1 MVPPPDFPNA
11 AGCPAP
17 QRTALDE
24 SAVPAPLRQRLAN
37 LSAALRAKWFGVGNK
52 IKGASFDCPTLIV
65 CENEQIISNG
75 NSYIV
80 FGQDRKDLP
89 GSGCGGK
96 GLSHCASLD
105 LVVGRKGF
113 LAKSHDDTGELNF
126 CNPDFTTDAA
136 RIYISQM
143 SDPDDYFCP
152 GSGKL
157 AKGSVSET
165 STNSPRSVVGIKAD
179 VLRLVARENIK
190 IITRSDARNAQGGC
204 ADAQDVSRFGI
215 NLIAMNDD
223 TDLQPMVKGYNLID
237 CLKAMVTT
245 INNLK
250 TMVESLQRYNR
261 QFQQAVM
268 QHTHTELAQ
277 PGKNTSIA
285 FAQMP
290 DMLENTLNSVLDI
303 EIPTMLD
310 MMEQN
315 NDLVSDWLDDGGGC
329 PNEERYIL
337 SKYNFAN

>member
-1 MVPPPDFPNA
+1 MADFPTA
-11 AGCPAP
+11 GGCPAP

-24 SAVPAPLRQRLAN
+24 SVVPAPLRQRLAN
-37 LSAALRAKWFGVGNK
+37 LSAALKAKWFGVGNK
-52 IKGASFDCPTLIV
+52 IKGASFDCPTFIT

-113 LAKSHDDTGELNF
+113 LAKSHDDGGELNF

-157 AKGSVSET
+157 AKGSLSET
-165 STNSPRSVVGIKAD
+165 STNSPRSVVGMKAD
-179 VLRLVARENIK
+179 VLRFVARENIK
-190 IITRSDARNAQGGC
+190 IITRSDTRNAQGGC

-223 TDLQPMVKGYNLID
+223 EGLQPMVKGYNLVD
-237 CLKAMVTT
+237 CLKAIMIS

-250 TMVESLQRYNR
+250 TIAENGQKYQR
-261 QFQQAVM
+261 QFNQAVM
-268 QHTHTELAQ
+268 QHTHTEIAQ
-277 PGKNTSIA
+277 PGKDTSIA
-285 FAQMP
+285 FGQMS
-290 DMLENTLNSVLDI
+290 DMLQNTMDTVLDC
-303 EIPTMLD
+303 EIPCLME

-315 NDLVSDWLDDGGGC
+315 NDLISDWLDDSGGC
-329 PNEERYIL
+329 PNDERYIL